1 MRWLTALVAAL
12 LLTACVVT
20 PDEQGRFVALP
31 AEGWAYGDTVA
42 FDSLCADSVATGRL
56 AVSVRHTNAYLYSNL
71 WLELTTPQGDSVRR
85 DTINMPL
92 ADDFGRWYGRG
103 VGVSFATIDTLP
115 GSYTLLRQRPVYVR
129 HIMRC
134 DTLGDIEQIGLVFI
148 NE

>member
-1 MRWLTALVAAL
+1 M
-12 LLTACVVT
+12 
-20 PDEQGRFVALP
+20 
-31 AEGWAYGDTVA
+31 
-42 FDSLCADSVATGRL
+42 
-56 AVSVRHTNAYLYSNL
+56 
-71 WLELTTPQGDSVRR
+71 RR
-85 DTINMPL
+85 DTINVPL

>member
-1 MRWLTALVAAL
+1 MRWLTVVVAAL

-20 PDEQGRFVALP
+20 PNEQGRFVSLP
-31 AEGWAYGDTVA
+31 ADGWAYGDTLT
-42 FDSLCADSVATGRL
+42 FDSLCTDSVATGRL

-71 WLELTTPQGDSVRR
+71 WLELTTPQDDSVRR
-85 DTINMPL
+85 DTINVPL
-92 ADDFGRWYGRG
+92 ADDFGKWYGRG
-103 VGVSFATIDTLP
+103 VGVSFATIDTLA